1 MEKKPKYLIDE
12 SIDIIEKYY
21 NDKKKAKEEDFCCC
35 KCCYCQC
42 CFVMI
47 INILRIVNK
56 NVIVIVAIVANVNV
70 GIVGIK
76 RIVAFIVL
84 RKLNVIAWIVAYVK
98 SLNIVLSYV

>member
-1 MEKKPKYLIDE
+1 MTRKR
-12 SIDIIEKYY
+12 
-21 NDKKKAKEEDFCCC
+21 KKKRI
-35 KCCYCQC
+35 
-42 CFVMI
+42 FVVVNVVIVNVVLKLHIGVPYVIFAMI

-56 NVIVIVAIVANVNV
+56 NVIVIVAIVANVNA

-84 RKLNVIAWIVAYVK
+84 RKLNVTAWIVSYVK